1 MSHNAKIPQN
11 IFSVAWATLALP
23 IPYRQKFLQY
33 TGKAIPGLYRG
44 QPASMLHG
52 AGRDEGAWS
61 RWDHQSDVWAAS
73 GGTSPHAAYEAA
85 SHVVSAP
92 SGTAG
97 RDSQGGRYHTA
108 PGGELHGRQD
118 RPGDGSPHPGSDLRA
133 RVPRDVVWLST
144 GAELS

>member
-1 MSHNAKIPQN
+1 MTAFARLRHTR
-11 IFSVAWATLALP
+11 WTLTVNFPALAAGAP
-23 IPYRQKFLQY
+23 DSS
-33 TGKAIPGLYRG
+33 TGSQPAGGVLYGADAPLYRG

-73 GGTSPHAAYEAA
+73 GGTSPRAAHEAA

-92 SGTAG
+92 PGTAG

-108 PGGELHGRQD
+108 PGSELHGR
-118 RPGDGSPHPGSDLRA
+118 
-133 RVPRDVVWLST
+133 
-144 GAELS
+144 